1 MGLCKRSC
9 RPSWASRSQE
19 VWRGRWSW
27 CSCLCPPPCPVV
39 KGAWAREDREGPGAG
54 QETGRAGE
62 RALPSIWNRRRYLDG
77 AGSQRARGGR
87 AGYRKQSKE
96 VGFLRGL
103 RSEVERRGTA
113 REQGAERLDGRG
125 GRSGVVVSSPE
136 EWIATE
142 NGGAPEFLGG
152 GRLEGLEEGEEET
165 GVESMAEVWRCG
177 V

>member
-1 MGLCKRSC
+1 M
-9 RPSWASRSQE
+9 
-19 VWRGRWSW
+19 
-27 CSCLCPPPCPVV
+27 
-39 KGAWAREDREGPGAG
+39 
-54 QETGRAGE
+54 
-62 RALPSIWNRRRYLDG
+62 DG

-87 AGYRKQSKE
+87 AGYLKQSKE

-103 RSEVERRGTA
+103 RSEVERRGTP

>member
-1 MGLCKRSC
+1 MQAKLPPKLGIQVPGGLA
-9 RPSWASRSQE
+9 RPLVLVFLLVPATMSSGKGGVGAGRQ
-19 VWRGRWSW
+19 RGPGRGPGDRQGWG
-27 CSCLCPPPCPVV
+27 
-39 KGAWAREDREGPGAG
+39 KGASEYLEQKAMF
-54 QETGRAGE
+54 GR
-62 RALPSIWNRRRYLDG
+62 

-87 AGYRKQSKE
+87 AGYLKQSKE

-103 RSEVERRGTA
+103 RSEVERRGTP
-113 REQGAERLDGRG
+113 REQGAERVDGRG
-125 GRSGVVVSSPE
+125 GRSDVVVSSPE